1 MFQIRFS
8 EPADTAFAELRDD
21 PSRAKRY
28 RAVQKAL
35 RLLENNPRHPGL
47 NTHEWRGRT
56 CPHGDT
62 LFEAYAENNTPGA
75 YRVFFCYA
83 PNQRGAILIVAITPH
98 P

>member
-1 MFQIRFS
+1 MFQIRLS
-8 EPADTAFAELRDD
+8 EPANTGLAALRND
-21 PSRAKRY
+21 PSQAKRY

-35 RLLENNPRHPGL
+35 RLLANDPRHPGL
-47 NTHEWRGRT
+47 NTHQWKGKS

-75 YRVFFCYA
+75 YRIFFCYP
-83 PNQRGAILIVAITPH
+83 PNERGVIEVSAITPH